1 MRYLICIEAS
11 HQRGMGHLFRGLHLA
26 QALLGAGHQVLFAIN
41 RDACSLAI
49 LEKHYFPY
57 EVIDSY
63 NEEGWEKRIIRD
75 HAPDWWI
82 NDRLNT
88 SVAHAR
94 AIRSTGCALAT
105 FDDHGEGA
113 SLAAYNFLAMD
124 LCPERVFPNG
134 RYGPDY
140 IILNQEIDSYKEKRI
155 YRNGYEMIVV
165 TFGGSDTYGVTPRVV
180 RLLGTVNRDVAI
192 HIVAGPNFRN
202 HDELTDAVHES
213 GRPFIIHNQ
222 VADLVAML
230 AEADL
235 VICAGGITLFEA
247 AALGVPALTVANEP
261 HEVQVVEWFARHG
274 FSVNAGFHQDDFSVA
289 LSRNLERLLTDN
301 DLLRQMGKRGPEL
314 VDNKGLSRI
323 ISLLGTSP

>member
-26 QALLGAGHQVLFAIN
+26 QALLGAGHQVLFAVN
-41 RDACSLAI
+41 RDDCSLAI
-49 LEKHYFPY
+49 LEKHGFPY
-57 EVIDSY
+57 ELIDSY
-63 NEEGWEKRIIRD
+63 NEEGWEKRVIRD

-88 SVAHAR
+88 SFAHAR
-94 AIRSTGCALAT
+94 AISSTECALAT

-113 SLAAYNFLAMD
+113 SLATYNFLAMD
-124 LCPERVFPNG
+124 LCPARVYPNG

-140 IILNQEIDSYKEKRI
+140 IILNPAIDSYRKRRI
-155 YRNGYEMIVV
+155 YRSGVEMIIVS
-165 TFGGSDTYGVTPRVV
+165 FGGSDTYGVTPRVV
-180 RLLGTVNRDVAI
+180 RFLGTVSRDVAI

-202 HDELTDAVHES
+202 HDELTDAVRES
-213 GRPFIIHNQ
+213 SRPFIIHNQ
-222 VADLVAML
+222 VADLVEML

-261 HEVQVVEWFARHG
+261 HEVHVVEWFARHG

-301 DLLRQMGKRGPEL
+301 DVLRQMGERGPEL

-323 ISLLGTSP
+323 ISLLGTSS